1 MDKVRIVFNN
11 GQEWQVEKGARLSEV
26 IKTAGFQMDFP
37 CGGQGKCGQCKITIG
52 LLNGIDREQVLAC
65 TYKVEKDTW
74 VELPEGLDNLG
85 TRILSSGSKPAFAL
99 NPGFSKHY
107 IEGNVQGNR
116 SFWDGLEEQVR
127 GLGYR
132 IPRDLTILQHFAE
145 TGSKAKGLTLV
156 CAGDEVIDVEPGDT
170 TGALY
175 GLAVD
180 IGTTTVVGYLMDLNT
195 GEELAVSADLNAQ
208 RVFGADVISRINA
221 VYQDKDN
228 LTQLQ
233 MKVIGTINGLL
244 EKVIQQSEVPAEN
257 IYAVTLAGNT
267 CMHHLALSLNPKNLG
282 RSPFLPVIQHPVE
295 VYAHKLG
302 LNVNPR
308 ARVWVF
314 PVIAGF
320 VGGDTVAAVLASGLH
335 RKKGVNLLIDIG
347 TNGELVVN
355 AHGRMAACSA
365 AAGPALEG
373 AQITFGMRAE
383 TGAISKVQLLPEIR
397 LEIIGQEHAKG
408 ICGSGL
414 VDLLGELIKAKLIN
428 RRGRF
433 VAPEDYNGPQF
444 LKERLVK
451 GDKGYYF
458 VLRKAEENG
467 GREIYF
473 SQEDVSQLQL
483 AKGAL
488 RAAVE
493 LLVEKVGVDGLEVE
507 EVLLA
512 GAFGN
517 FLNIDQALVIGLLP
531 EWAKGKVRS
540 IGNAA
545 GEGAKMALLSADKR
559 REASEINRM
568 VEFLELAGTA
578 DFQGAFAQGMLFT
591 KAV

>member
-1 MDKVRIVFNN
+1 M
-11 GQEWQVEKGARLSEV
+11 
-26 IKTAGFQMDFP
+26 
-37 CGGQGKCGQCKITIG
+37 
-52 LLNGIDREQVLAC
+52 
-65 TYKVEKDTW
+65 
-74 VELPEGLDNLG
+74 
-85 TRILSSGSKPAFAL
+85 
-99 NPGFSKHY
+99 
-107 IEGNVQGNR
+107 
-116 SFWDGLEEQVR
+116 
-127 GLGYR
+127 
-132 IPRDLTILQHFAE
+132 
-145 TGSKAKGLTLV
+145 
-156 CAGDEVIDVEPGDT
+156 
-170 TGALY
+170 
-175 GLAVD
+175 
-180 IGTTTVVGYLMDLNT
+180 
-195 GEELAVSADLNAQ
+195 
-208 RVFGADVISRINA
+208 
-221 VYQDKDN
+221 
-228 LTQLQ
+228 
-233 MKVIGTINGLL
+233 
-244 EKVIQQSEVPAEN
+244 
-257 IYAVTLAGNT
+257 
-267 CMHHLALSLNPKNLG
+267 
-282 RSPFLPVIQHPVE
+282 
-295 VYAHKLG
+295 
-302 LNVNPR
+302 
-308 ARVWVF
+308 
-314 PVIAGF
+314 
-320 VGGDTVAAVLASGLH
+320 
-335 RKKGVNLLIDIG
+335 IDIG